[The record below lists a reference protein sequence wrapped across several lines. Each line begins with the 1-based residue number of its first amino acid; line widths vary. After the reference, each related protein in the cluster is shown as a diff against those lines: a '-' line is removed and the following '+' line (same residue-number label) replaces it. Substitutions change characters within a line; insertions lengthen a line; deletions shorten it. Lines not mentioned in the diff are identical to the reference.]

1 MPEERYWII
10 HRRTGTAIYADR
22 CGRPAPPALHQ
33 TARASVP
40 VDSLVARVTTS
51 ARRRG
56 NVALFLDHWDP
67 RDWGDAAFAR
77 MAAAGP
83 LSDAFRPRPLP
94 PAHASTARS

>member
-51 ARRRG
+51 ARRHGRAVG
-56 NVALFLDHWDP
+56 GLATLLNTLDH
-67 RDWGDAAFAR
+67 ACA
-77 MAAAGP
+77 
-83 LSDAFRPRPLP
+83 
-94 PAHASTARS
+94 PATECG